1 MGFSV
6 LIIFNQNTENSSFST
21 SGYIAEK
28 DAQDVKIASRAL
40 IDEQVDR
47 SFTIKCDTINCV
59 VICSG
64 LVLMSTFQLQRSNLK
79 PQSIQ
84 CMLFTYPDV
93 PDFFCIEIKSYFSIL
108 QKAPSFQKVYKAS
121 VRVFFS
127 QTEQLVNNLR
137 LIVRK
142 VGTKF
147 RSKS

>member
-1 MGFSV
+1 M
-6 LIIFNQNTENSSFST
+6 SFSYELGNKKNELLVL
-21 SGYIAEK
+21 GYIAEK

-93 PDFFCIEIKSYFSIL
+93 SDLFCIEIKSYFSIL
-108 QKAPSFQKVYKAS
+108 QKAPSFPKVYKAS
-121 VRVFFS
+121 VRVF
-127 QTEQLVNNLR
+127 
-137 LIVRK
+137 
-142 VGTKF
+142 
-147 RSKS
+147 